1 MCLCRVFVLVLC
13 IVVVIVY
20 VCVVR
25 LCCVFCVSSTK
36 RLLSANAC
44 RRILACSSTQIQ
56 RIAALIATPL
66 GAKII
71 IKSFFLLGFN
81 MCTRVLYRTRSS
93 RV

>member
-20 VCVVR
+20 VCVVH
-25 LCCVFCVSSTK
+25 LCCVFCVCSTK

-44 RRILACSSTQIQ
+44 RRILVCSSTQIQ

-71 IKSFFLLGFN
+71 IKSFFFAW
-81 MCTRVLYRTRSS
+81 V
-93 RV
+93 